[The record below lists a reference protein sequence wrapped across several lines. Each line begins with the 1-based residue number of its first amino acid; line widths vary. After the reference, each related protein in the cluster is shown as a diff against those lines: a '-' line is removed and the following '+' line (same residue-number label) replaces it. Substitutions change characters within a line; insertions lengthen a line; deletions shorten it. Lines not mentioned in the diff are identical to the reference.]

1 MADNQN
7 TATVAD
13 SSVALVPVEQRAA
26 VALGSSKTEE
36 DLKALAIKHANI
48 IKVVDKNGREQAHR
62 AAMEVRTA
70 RTTITKVAKA
80 ARDDATKFS
89 AAVIAEEK
97 RLLDIIDAEEER
109 LFTLRDEWDAEQA
122 RLAAEKAAAEKTRI
136 DAIKTAIDS
145 IRAIPSNVANASSDV
160 IMAAGKDLYKLEI
173 TEEHYQEFLQEAGA
187 EKSKALDALA
197 DILSAAKSREA
208 EAARIEAQRIEN
220 ERVAAE
226 NARIAAELAAQQA
239 AIAAQAEAQR
249 IAAQAEAQKAIDE
262 ANAKSRQ
269 EAAER
274 AEMLKKQEDAFAV
287 EKAAAE
293 AILKEQQDKLNA
305 EIAVIA
311 KANAERAA
319 QELAA
324 KVAKELEE
332 ANARL
337 KAQEE
342 AKALRMAALRDRAD
356 AIVDAIANQFEVEHS
371 TAVEYLLEAADYLRD
386 EVTA

>member
-1 MADNQN
+1 MTEAT
-7 TATVAD
+7 TAANAD
-13 SSVALVPVEQRAA
+13 SAVALVPVEQRAA
-26 VALGSSKTEE
+26 IALGSSKTEE
-36 DLKALAIKHANI
+36 DLKALATKFSNI
-48 IKVVDKNGREQAHR
+48 TKVVDKNGREQAHR

-109 LFTLRDEWDAEQA
+109 LFVLRDAWDAEQE
-122 RLAAEKAAAEKTRI
+122 RIKAEKAAAEKARI
-136 DAIKTAIDS
+136 DAIKDAINS
-145 IRAIPSNVANASSDV
+145 IRTRPSLLANASADD
-160 IMAAGKDLYKLEI
+160 ILAAGKELFKHEVDK
-173 TEEHYQEFLQEAGA
+173 EFYAEFTAEAEA
-187 EKSKALDALA
+187 AKAKALNDLG
-197 DILSAAKSREA
+197 DILDAAKAREA

-262 ANAKSRQ
+262 ANAKSRK

-274 AEMLKKQEDAFAV
+274 AEMLKKQEDAFAA

-293 AILKEQQDKLNA
+293 AVLREQQEKLNA
-305 EIAVIA
+305 EIAAIA
-311 KANAERAA
+311 KANAEKAA
-319 QELAA
+319 AEAAA
-324 KVAKELEE
+324 KAAKEVEE
-332 ANARL
+332 ANLRL
-337 KAQEE
+337 KVQEE
-342 AKALRMAALRDRAD
+342 AKALRLAEVRERTDTILIDIEARFDIGRNK
-356 AIVDAIANQFEVEHS
+356 AIEL
-371 TAVEYLLEAADYLRD
+371 LLESAEFVREEGFA
-386 EVTA
+386 